1 MVAQRLND
9 TEVLTEHIQ
18 TRLDIGTYNKV
29 LAKAKRQRIS
39 KTAFPRNAIREYLRT
54 TKPSAA

>member
-9 TEVLTEHIQ
+9 FEVLTEHIQ
-18 TRLDIGTYNKV
+18 TRLDISTYNKV
-29 LAKAKRQRIS
+29 LAEAKRQRIS
-39 KTAFPRNAIREYLRT
+39 KTALARDAIRQYLKT